1 MNPVLSVMFRLIWI
15 GVPVFMNTGN
25 CVGKK
30 PDGFARGKELN
41 KKAFKNVTLFTLT
54 LDPSPTW
61 EKEKT

>member
-30 PDGFARGKELN
+30 PDGFAGGKELN
-41 KKAFKNVTLFTLT
+41 KKSL
-54 LDPSPTW
+54 
-61 EKEKT
+61 